1 MSTILRYLEFLSLGT
16 WVGGILFLSF
26 VVAPGAFLTLSNRDQ
41 AGALVGMALVR
52 LHWIGIIGG
61 LIYLMARVAGA
72 RSLEALGKP
81 AALLVVLMIA
91 LTLVSQLGVSAKMT
105 SLRAEMGSVQQTP
118 ATNPL
123 RVEFDRL
130 HQWSVRIEVVVLLA
144 GLAALFLTVS
154 HSLA

>member
-16 WVGGILFLSF
+16 WVGGIIFLSF

-72 RSLEALGKP
+72 RSLAALGKP

-105 SLRAEMGSVQQTP
+105 GLRAEMGSVQQTP

-144 GLAALFLTVS
+144 GLIALFLTVR
-154 HSLA
+154 HSSA

>member
-16 WVGGILFLSF
+16 WVGGIIFLSF

-52 LHWIGIIGG
+52 LHWIGMIGG

-72 RSLEALGKP
+72 RSLAALGKP
-81 AALLVVLMIA
+81 AALLVLLMIA

-105 SLRAEMGSVQQTP
+105 GLRAEMGSVQQTP

-130 HQWSVRIEVVVLLA
+130 HQWSVRIEAVVLLA
-144 GLAALFLTVS
+144 GLAALFLTVR
-154 HSLA
+154 HSSA